1 MSLRPWLSG
10 FRARLNNSRKVRN
23 GRTRP
28 GRPVQLVQSLEERTL
43 LTATALVIGT
53 DLTVLTDADEA
64 VSVRANA
71 TNGNAEVLI
80 DGVVLASGSN
90 VPAGSLTSL
99 TIQTGSANNRVDLSA
114 ITAGVFTSLT
124 SISVDTGDG
133 DDTITGAA
141 DVSNVL
147 SGGDGNDSIT
157 GGSAGDTLL
166 GNDGQDTIDGGAGND
181 DINAGDGDDLVMAR
195 DGDDTVT
202 GDDGDDTIFGGAGN
216 DSVIANNGADS
227 LFGEAG
233 DDTLNGD
240 GGLDSIDG
248 GDGNDLIL
256 AGADSDTVSG
266 GLGNDTINGQAGN
279 DSIAGD
285 AGDDSLLGASGK
297 DTIDGGSGNDIVNGN
312 SGDDS
317 LLGNAGNDTVF
328 GGSGADS
335 LFGDVQASGSS
346 LAGNDVVLGQSGNDT
361 ISGGGGSDSLNG
373 GAGDDVVQSDDV
385 AVVGLPVLSI
395 TDASINP
402 EGNSGAATL
411 LNTPLDAPTTGTSH
425 DQVVAADFNGD
436 GFVDLASEVSVTFND
451 GTGLFFQNPVAINT
465 GATGFMD
472 TGDVDGDGDIDIVAP
487 TNGGDINVLLNDGA
501 GNFSAPTTFS
511 FNGTIFSASA
521 VELGDFDGDGDLDA
535 AATVGFGVGVVS
547 ILFNDGAG
555 AFGQTL
561 SFATNSNSGS
571 SDVESADIDADG
583 DLDLLVTKD
592 FFQNDVVVLR
602 NNGNGTFSAPVTV
615 RVGNNP
621 SSVVAGDLDG
631 DGDIDIATGTRN
643 GISVALNN
651 GDGTFGM
658 SSQFAGPAFFQS
670 ALDIGIA
677 DFDQDGDND
686 IVNIAFSSRIELYVN
701 DGTGA
706 FPNAF
711 QFADPNNGFGTDLA
725 IADFNQDGNP
735 DVAGAR
741 GLSSTDLA
749 VHINSGIM
757 PTFAV
762 VTVQLS
768 APSTDRVTVEFA
780 TADGLAT
787 EGNDYTGAAGT
798 VTFLP
803 GQTTQQ
809 VSVLITGDMVAE
821 PTENFFVNLTNPINA
836 TIGDTQGQ
844 VAILDDDGGVPGPSL
859 NINDVSIVEGDT
871 GTTTATFTVSLSSAP
886 AGPVTVDFSVQDET
900 ATSGIDFNV
909 TTIGPLSFSPTVLTQ
924 TISVDVFGDIANEG
938 DETFLIN
945 LLNPVGAVL
954 NDSQGQFTINGDDS
968 AQPLPTADDTLIG
981 GAGNDTILGSSGDD
995 FINGMSGDDSILAGD
1010 GNDTVLGGSGQDT
1023 IDGGAGNDSL
1033 DGQGGAD
1040 VITGGDGDDEIV
1052 FEGDEDGNDTI
1063 FGGNGGDT
1071 VTVNTG
1077 VTDDTVSIGQDG
1089 FGRLTITEGTST
1101 LVIDSSI
1108 STVNI
1113 NGQAGG
1119 DTFTVGDLRGVSLT
1133 ALTVDA
1139 GVGPD
1144 TIDASGMISGR
1155 VRVRLRGGDDNDTI
1169 TGGVS
1174 GDSLFGD
1181 AGDDSIDG
1189 GAGNDSIQGGDGND
1203 VINAQDGDD
1212 TADGGAGNDSITGGL
1227 GNDSLLGGL
1236 DGDTLVGNEGDDTL
1250 RGGFGNDNLNGNAGN
1265 DSLDGSFG
1273 RDSISG
1279 GSGDDVADGGRDD
1292 DLINGQ
1298 GGNDTIRG
1306 DHGDDTLNGQE
1317 GNDEIVGGDGNDNI
1331 MGGAGRDGLAG
1342 NDGDDLI
1349 QGQGGADTLRGNDGN
1364 DTIRGG
1370 GSNDTLIG
1378 DQGDDTL
1385 DGDSGNDLAVTG
1397 EGADITLDV
1406 ETIDESF
1413 MLTPF
1418 QLSNI
1423 DGI

>member
-10 FRARLNNSRKVRN
+10 FRARLNNSR
-23 GRTRP
+23 GRRIARRRDVPSQQITE
-28 GRPVQLVQSLEERTL
+28 QLDQRTL

-53 DLTVLTDADEA
+53 DLTVLTDAADD
-64 VSVRANA
+64 VTIRANA
-71 TNGNAEVLI
+71 TTGNAEVLI
-80 DGVVLASGSN
+80 NNTVLASGSS
-90 VPAGSLTSL
+90 VPAGSLTGL
-99 TIQTGSANNRVDLSA
+99 TIVTGSGNNQIDLSA
-114 ITAGVFTSLT
+114 VTAGVFTSLT
-124 SISVDTGDG
+124 SIEVDSGDG
-133 DDTITGAA
+133 DDVIIGTTDIGSTLA
-141 DVSNVL
+141 
-147 SGGDGNDSIT
+147 GGDGNDSIT
-157 GGSAGDTLL
+157 GGSGAEVIRG
-166 GNDGQDTIDGGAGND
+166 GDGQDTIDAGAGND
-181 DINAGDGDDLVMAR
+181 NINAGDGDDSVLAGA
-195 DGDDTVT
+195 GDDTVV

-216 DSVIANNGADS
+216 DSVLANNGADVIS
-227 LFGEAG
+227 GDAG

-240 GGLDSIDG
+240 GGFDSIDG
-248 GDGNDLIL
+248 GSGNDLVL
-256 AGADSDTVSG
+256 AGADNDTVSG
-266 GLGNDTINGQAGN
+266 GTGNDTINGQAGN
-279 DSIAGD
+279 DSINGND
-285 AGDDSLLGASGK
+285 GDDSLLGASGK
-297 DTIDGGSGNDIVNGN
+297 DTIDGDSGNDVVNGN

-317 LLGNAGNDTVF
+317 LLGNAGNDTIF

-335 LFGDVQASGSS
+335 LFGDVEASGSS

-361 ISGGGGSDSLNG
+361 ISGGGGSDLLNG
-373 GAGDDVVQSDDV
+373 GAGDDVVQSDDLTI
-385 AVVGLPVLSI
+385 VGLPVLTI

-411 LNTPLDAPTTGTSH
+411 FNTPLDAPTTGTSH

-472 TGDVDGDGDIDIVAP
+472 AGDVDGDGDIDIVAP
-487 TNGGDINVLLNDGA
+487 TNNGDINVLLNDGA
-501 GNFSAPTTFS
+501 GNFSAPATFS

-631 DGDIDIATGTRN
+631 DGDIDIATGVSN
-643 GISVALNN
+643 GISVVLNN

-658 SSQFAGPAFFQS
+658 SSQFSGPAFFQG

-686 IVNIAFSSRIELYVN
+686 IVNIAFSSRVELYVN
-701 DGTGA
+701 DGSGA

-711 QFADPNNGFGTDLA
+711 QFADPNNGFGPDLA
-725 IADFNQDGNP
+725 IADFNRDGNP

-768 APSTDRVTVEFA
+768 APSTDTVTVEFA

-787 EGNDYTGAAGT
+787 EGNDYTGITGT

-803 GQTTQQ
+803 GQTVRQ
-809 VSVLITGDMVAE
+809 VSVLITGDMLAE

-844 VAILDDDGGVPGPSL
+844 VAILDDDGGTPGPSL
-859 NINDVSIVEGDT
+859 SINDVSIVEGDT

-900 ATSGIDFNV
+900 ATSGTDFNV
-909 TTIGPLSFSPTVLTQ
+909 ITTGPLTFSPTVLTQ

-981 GAGNDTILGSSGDD
+981 GTGNDTILGSSGDD
-995 FINGMSGDDSILAGD
+995 FINGMSGDDSILAGG
-1010 GNDTVLGGSGQDT
+1010 GNDTVLGGSGRDT
-1023 IDGGAGNDSL
+1023 IDGEAGDDSL

-1040 VITGGDGDDEIV
+1040 
-1052 FEGDEDGNDTI
+1052 
-1063 FGGNGGDT
+1063 
-1071 VTVNTG
+1071 
-1077 VTDDTVSIGQDG
+1077 
-1089 FGRLTITEGTST
+1089 
-1101 LVIDSSI
+1101 
-1108 STVNI
+1108 
-1113 NGQAGG
+1113 
-1119 DTFTVGDLRGVSLT
+1119 
-1133 ALTVDA
+1133 
-1139 GVGPD
+1139 
-1144 TIDASGMISGR
+1144 
-1155 VRVRLRGGDDNDTI
+1155 
-1169 TGGVS
+1169 
-1174 GDSLFGD
+1174 
-1181 AGDDSIDG
+1181 
-1189 GAGNDSIQGGDGND
+1189 
-1203 VINAQDGDD
+1203 
-1212 TADGGAGNDSITGGL
+1212 
-1227 GNDSLLGGL
+1227 
-1236 DGDTLVGNEGDDTL
+1236 
-1250 RGGFGNDNLNGNAGN
+1250 
-1265 DSLDGSFG
+1265 
-1273 RDSISG
+1273 
-1279 GSGDDVADGGRDD
+1279 
-1292 DLINGQ
+1292 
-1298 GGNDTIRG
+1298 
-1306 DHGDDTLNGQE
+1306 
-1317 GNDEIVGGDGNDNI
+1317 
-1331 MGGAGRDGLAG
+1331 
-1342 NDGDDLI
+1342 
-1349 QGQGGADTLRGNDGN
+1349 
-1364 DTIRGG
+1364 
-1370 GSNDTLIG
+1370 
-1378 DQGDDTL
+1378 
-1385 DGDSGNDLAVTG
+1385 
-1397 EGADITLDV
+1397 
-1406 ETIDESF
+1406 
-1413 MLTPF
+1413 
-1418 QLSNI
+1418 
-1423 DGI
+1423 